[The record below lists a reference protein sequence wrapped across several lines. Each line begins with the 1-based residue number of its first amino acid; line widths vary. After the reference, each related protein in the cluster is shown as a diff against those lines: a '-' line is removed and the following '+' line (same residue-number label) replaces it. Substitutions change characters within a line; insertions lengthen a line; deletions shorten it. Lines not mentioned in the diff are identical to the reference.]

1 LDEQDDPPK
10 HGVFCP
16 QCRENGLSAPGV
28 LHFKEV
34 AAPTGKITE
43 LATLRAEN
51 ARLREEIEKLR
62 SAAGYQ
68 AEAHTLRTSAKMTAD
83 LVRSWGY
90 ANKSNESNGQLVR
103 RVLEELRAALA
114 AKEPGH
120 E

>member
-1 LDEQDDPPK
+1 MEGRWWHSESGAWRDIQAARKSSERTLTGCDDYDDSD
-10 HGVFCP
+10 G
-16 QCRENGLSAPGV
+16 
-28 LHFKEV
+28 
-34 AAPTGKITE
+34 TTE

-103 RVLEELRAALA
+103 RVLEELRTALA

-120 E
+120 D